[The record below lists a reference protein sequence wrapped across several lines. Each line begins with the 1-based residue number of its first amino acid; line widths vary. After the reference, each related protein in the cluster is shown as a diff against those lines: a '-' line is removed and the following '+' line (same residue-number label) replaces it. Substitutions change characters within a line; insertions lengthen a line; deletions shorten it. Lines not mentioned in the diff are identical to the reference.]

1 MGVFSFHFKYGKEGS
16 IDGYYFFSYTPPTL
30 LLVVVPIEP
39 ALVHQNSFYV
49 NYGNEQTGI
58 VYGEVQYSS
67 VHYSTVQ
74 YSTVHCT
81 QVWLG
86 SRAFILQS
94 CGENCAMWCAVNQ
107 RRMWSY
113 MNQ

>member
-1 MGVFSFHFKYGKEGS
+1 MGVFSFHFKYGKESS
-16 IDGYYFFSYTPPTL
+16 IDGYYCFSYTPPTL

-67 VHYSTVQ
+67 VQCITVQ
-74 YSTVHCT
+74 YSIVQYIVRRC
-81 QVWLG
+81 G
-86 SRAFILQS
+86 SGRAPSS
-94 CGENCAMWCAVNQ
+94 CRAAARTAPCGAP
-107 RRMWSY
+107 
-113 MNQ
+113 